1 MEALASMKVPD
12 DGNPIPMPETAD
24 AIELPAATFLWL
36 TARNA
41 EFLSGRSVFPE
52 LVSLLVTHASAAMWR
67 RRGTSTR
74 FWLRR
79 QRLSKTTFWLR
90 SLQGQRSLCNVMEAY
105 CRGS

>member
-41 EFLSGRSVFPE
+41 EFLSGRSVF
-52 LVSLLVTHASAAMWR
+52 LSSYRCLLL
-67 RRGTSTR
+67 TR
-74 FWLRR
+74 P
-79 QRLSKTTFWLR
+79 Q
-90 SLQGQRSLCNVMEAY
+90 LCGGAVGPQ
-105 CRGS
+105 RGSG